1 MEVGWIDT
9 PQDWRDV
16 FIMCFTIAGTVVFL
30 VGLVF
35 TIVIGFLTTS
45 TLLRVRRLLRESVQP
60 SLQNIRQTTG
70 TMRGT
75 VEFVS
80 EKAVSPVVKVYGV
93 AAGTRRFVA
102 VIAGLR
108 RGRQEGK

>member
-1 MEVGWIDT
+1 MEVD
-9 PQDWRDV
+9 QDWRDL
-16 FIMCFTIAGTVVFL
+16 FIMTFTIAGTIVFL
-30 VGLVF
+30 VGLIF
-35 TIVIGFLTTS
+35 TIVIGFLTTGI
-45 TLLRVRRLLRESVQP
+45 LMRVRKLLKESVQP

-75 VEFVS
+75 AQFVS

-102 VIAGLR
+102 VVSGLR
-108 RGRQEGK
+108 RGRQEGKQE